1 MLANDDSKLA
11 RIELT
16 GGNALNMRYLAWS
29 QQKRAM
35 SLLRQ
40 LGDREQFEVIGD
52 EIFAMLAQQ
61 KHSSTGLPDKPL
73 SDVLTLDEA
82 AEALADLM
90 RQLPTKTDK
99 KKSES
104 QLGTV
109 SADSVAAAGSSGEI
123 AQT

>member
-11 RIELT
+11 RIELA

-35 SLLRQ
+35 NLLRQ
-40 LGDREQFEVIGD
+40 LGDREQFEVMGD
-52 EIFAMLAQQ
+52 EIFAMLEQQ
-61 KHSSTGLPDKPL
+61 KHSSVGLPDKPL
-73 SDVLTLDEA
+73 SDLLTLDEA
-82 AEALADLM
+82 ADALAELM

-104 QLGTV
+104 QLDTV
-109 SADSVAAAGSSGEI
+109 SGGSVAGAESSGEI